1 MYEVYFDP
9 FFSRDFVFF
18 KCISRSELIGVLN
31 SSDAV
36 LRPQSDDSLSGFY
49 ANANPH
55 AALHSLMWTPL
66 PLTRE
71 LSQPA
76 TFNFDPIYILFLS
89 RVYRM
94 YRCFQTLLK
103 MGGSG

>member
-1 MYEVYFDP
+1 MFTATLEGEMRFLGLWVWFNVRT
-9 FFSRDFVFF
+9 F
-18 KCISRSELIGVLN
+18 
-31 SSDAV
+31 
-36 LRPQSDDSLSGFY
+36 LSCF
-49 ANANPH
+49 
-55 AALHSLMWTPL
+55 PL
-66 PLTRE
+66 YQIILLTRE

-76 TFNFDPIYILFLS
+76 TFNFDPIYILLLS